1 MEFKESERLYK
12 RSAKVLAGGVSSHFR
27 AFGKPCPMFFDR
39 ASGSRIWDVDGNEY
53 LDYALSQGPM
63 ILGHSPAEVLEAV
76 QQELSRGQLYAGQ
89 HVGEIELAELF
100 HKLVPCAELTRFS
113 LTGSEATLT
122 ALRLARA
129 ATGRTKF
136 VKFEGHY
143 HGWYD
148 SVLVSVNPGEDEQGP
163 RSAPNAVGLT
173 QGQSRS
179 ALKEVIVLPWNDID
193 LLARTVRRRAK
204 EIAAI
209 IMEPIMC
216 NSGCIP
222 PRDGFL
228 EAVRELCD
236 ETGIVLIFDE
246 VITGFR
252 CALGGAQALLGIT
265 PDLATFGKAL
275 AAGFPISAIAG
286 RGELMD
292 LIANGT
298 VMHAG
303 TFNTYNAGVAASL
316 ATIRRMKANRNEV
329 HRRLRRLGQRL
340 MAGIRRAARRYG
352 KPVLIQG
359 PGPMFHV
366 GFTDR
371 DAVHDYRGCQ
381 SYDVPRYGLFVQAMR
396 ELGVR
401 LIGRGIWYV
410 SAAHTEDDIDD
421 TLERL
426 ERVLREA

>member
-1 MEFKESERLYK
+1 MESKESERLYK

-27 AFGKPCPMFFDR
+27 ALSKPFPMFFDR
-39 ASGSRIWDVDGNEY
+39 ASGPRIWDADGNEY
-53 LDYALSQGPM
+53 IDYALSQGPM
-63 ILGHSPAEVLEAV
+63 VLGHSPPAVLEAV
-76 QQELSRGQLYAGQ
+76 QRELSKGQLYAGQ
-89 HVGEIELAELF
+89 HLGEIELAELF
-100 HKLVPCAELTRFS
+100 CRLVPCADLSRFS
-113 LTGSEATLT
+113 LTGSEATHT

-129 ATGRTKF
+129 ATGRSKF

-148 SVLVSVNPGEDEQGP
+148 SVLVSINPNTEERGP
-163 RSAPNAVGLT
+163 RKAPNAVGMT
-173 QGQSRS
+173 QGQVKS
-179 ALKEVIVLPWNDID
+179 ALKDVIVLPWNDIG
-193 LLARTVRRRAK
+193 LLRRTVWRRAK

-222 PRDGFL
+222 PREGFL
-228 EAVRELCD
+228 EGVRELCD

-246 VITGFR
+246 IITGFR
-252 CALGGAQALLGIT
+252 CALGGAQALLGVT
-265 PDLATFGKAL
+265 PDLATFGKAM

-286 RGELMD
+286 RKGLMD
-292 LIANGT
+292 LIADGV

-316 ATIRRMKANRNEV
+316 AAIRQMKANRNEV
-329 HRRLRRLGQRL
+329 HRRLKRLGKRL
-340 MAGIRRAARRYG
+340 MTGIRRAARRYG
-352 KPVLIQG
+352 KPILAQG

-366 GFTDR
+366 GFTER
-371 DAVHDYRGCQ
+371 GAVHDYRGCQ
-381 SYDVPRYGLFVQAMR
+381 SYDAPRYGQFVQAMR

-410 SAAHTEDDIDD
+410 SAAHAEDDIDD
-421 TLERL
+421 TLERVQL
-426 ERVLREA
+426 ALRKV